1 METILGEHSKEARD
15 RAQAIAKREQQRR
28 ARIAADNDA
37 EGDAVRENTARL
49 KSLRL
54 TKEAAERTGE
64 EDARSVD
71 KAIPVE
77 KLNASNDD

>member
-1 METILGEHSKEARD
+1 
-15 RAQAIAKREQQRR
+15 
-28 ARIAADNDA
+28 
-37 EGDAVRENTARL
+37 
-49 KSLRL
+49 L